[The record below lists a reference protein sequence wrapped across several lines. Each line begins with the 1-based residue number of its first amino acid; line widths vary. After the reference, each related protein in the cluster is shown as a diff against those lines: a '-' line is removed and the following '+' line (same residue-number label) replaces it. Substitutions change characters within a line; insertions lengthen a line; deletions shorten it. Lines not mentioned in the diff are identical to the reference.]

1 MIKKN
6 EKIFKSLDTQQ
17 EALNYG
23 SMKDSVLEKFIIC
36 EGKVSSLPRTG
47 SVSIT
52 AFC

>member
-1 MIKKN
+1 MKK
-6 EKIFKSLDTQQ
+6 IKSLGTQQ

-23 SMKDSVLEKFIIC
+23 PMKDSVLEKFTTQ

-52 AFC
+52 VFC